1 MVSDVQN
8 VKVIQDLLVKLVSKM
23 ALKYDDYFQV
33 TDNSIVSDEE
43 MYIYV
48 DRWYESDCED
58 VYGNPISVEA
68 YKNYLKDFKKYCDE
82 FIERLECELPLNI
95 VLSKSYSEIVDDDY
109 GDDVFYD
116 SCELCFK
123 LIDIKHQ

>member
-1 MVSDVQN
+1 MVNDIQK

-33 TDNSIVSDEE
+33 TDNNMVSDEE
-43 MYIYV
+43 MYIYI

-58 VYGNPISVEA
+58 VYGNPMSVEA

-82 FIERLECELPLNI
+82 FIERLEDELPLNI
-95 VLSKSYSEIVDDDY
+95 VLTESYSEIVDGDY
-109 GDDVFYD
+109 GDDIFYD

-123 LIDIKHQ
+123 LVNIEHQ